1 MSKCVLNVKAEQPE
15 SNLTS
20 KYNGVNSLTVQ
31 QKEHTPSPASLAEL
45 AVDAPTTNGMVTT
58 MFTSKTM
65 TVELDLKEMVLALH
79 GQVNAV
85 QSGDKKFLESM
96 LLSQSVTLNSIFA
109 EMARRAALNM
119 NGNIQATE
127 TYMRMALKA
136 QNQARSTLETLSA
149 IRNPPIVITKQ
160 ANITTGNQQ
169 VNNVMH
175 IDAGVVATEN
185 SQTQL
190 SGNVDELRQNT

>member
-1 MSKCVLNVKAEQPE
+1 MSKSVPKNKSKPLDSKQTLNNNVI
-15 SNLTS
+15 
-20 KYNGVNSLTVQ
+20 VSLAVQ

-85 QSGDKKFLESM
+85 QRGDKKILESM

-149 IRNPPIVITKQ
+149 IKNPPIVITKQ
-160 ANITTGNQQ
+160 ANLTTGPQQ
-169 VNNVMH
+169 VNNVIH
-175 IDAGVVATEN
+175 SPPHVCDGSKFAKPTITGI
-185 SQTQL
+185 
-190 SGNVDELRQNT
+190 